1 MIESPLA
8 AIPLTGRINERELA
22 GMAHD
27 RGVRVAQG
35 EEALLD
41 RNRNLLGKADPDE
54 AAGRQRV
61 AITDELHRL
70 RSGDHLSFLVA
81 LEKGQGGMLDHLG
94 SRFRLLHNARLPS
107 IRRQPLKLHQGC
119 NSSCQTCFRG
129 APNKPG
135 NSSPISPE
143 RHSILIVDQCRG

>member
-1 MIESPLA
+1 LVREMIESPLA

-22 GMAHD
+22 GMAHG

-54 AAGRQRV
+54 AAGRQCV

-94 SRFRLLHNARLPS
+94 SRFRLLHNARLRRSAGSRSNTLLRPPRLCGFPS
-107 IRRQPLKLHQGC
+107 RSRP
-119 NSSCQTCFRG
+119 TPR
-129 APNKPG
+129 
-135 NSSPISPE
+135 
-143 RHSILIVDQCRG
+143 